1 MVVMDISEITGL
13 PAARGSRFAGRRSS
27 VRQFCLL
34 AGSQSN
40 RSHLSTLH
48 AMAIVNF
55 LRRTLLLCLGMSV
68 VLSVQACELPEREVI
83 WIRIPPGDPVQA
95 VAESL
100 AAHDIVRSARAFERF
115 ARMGRKHL
123 GIKPGVYPFSA
134 GAPMG
139 KVLAMLREGRPDAK
153 RIRVKEGVWLAE
165 LIPVLGRA
173 LDIPTDSLK
182 RAVRDS
188 ALRAEIGTTAETV
201 EGYLYPTTY
210 YVPVDA
216 TPLEVVRQMVDTFE
230 AHWSPEWDHRLEVLG
245 LTRHQ
250 IVTLASIIQ
259 GEGPLDLDRP
269 LVSSVY
275 HNRLSRNQRLQA
287 DPTVVYALGRRGRLY
302 NKHYEVKS
310 AYNTYRVNGLPPGPI
325 CQPSYHAIIA
335 ALYPPE
341 TDYYYFV
348 ANAAGQ
354 HVFSRSYREHLDAIR
369 ALRVS
374 RSVVDSM

>member
-1 MVVMDISEITGL
+1 MPIVAYL
-13 PAARGSRFAGRRSS
+13 RS
-27 VRQFCLL
+27 
-34 AGSQSN
+34 G
-40 RSHLSTLH
+40 
-48 AMAIVNF
+48 F
-55 LRRTLLLCLGMSV
+55 LRCLGLFV
-68 VLSVQACELPEREVI
+68 VLSVQACELEEQEAI

-100 AAHDIVRSARAFERF
+100 AAHEIVRSARAFERF

-123 GIKPGVYPFSA
+123 GIKPGVYPFRA
-134 GAPMG
+134 RTPMG

-153 RIRVKEGVWLAE
+153 QIRVKEGVWLSE
-165 LIPVLGRA
+165 LIPVLGRT
-173 LDIPTDSLK
+173 LDIPIDSLK
-182 RAVRDS
+182 LAVRDS
-188 ALRAEIGTTAETV
+188 ALRAELGTMAETV

-210 YVPVDA
+210 YVPVNA

-230 AHWSPEWDHRLEVLG
+230 ARWSTEWDDRLAALNY
-245 LTRHQ
+245 TRHE

-275 HNRLSRNQRLQA
+275 HNRLSSNQRLQA

-325 CQPSYHAIIA
+325 CQPSHHSILA

-354 HVFSRSYREHLDAIR
+354 HVFSRSYREHLNTIR
-369 ALRVS
+369 AVRDS
-374 RSVVDSM
+374 RSAADSKQ